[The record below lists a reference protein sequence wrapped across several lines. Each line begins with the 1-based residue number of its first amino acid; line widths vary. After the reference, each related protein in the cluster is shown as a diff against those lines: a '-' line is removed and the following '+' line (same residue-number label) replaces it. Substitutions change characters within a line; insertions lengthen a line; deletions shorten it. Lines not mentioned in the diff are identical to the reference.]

1 MNQLTH
7 VGKEVEKITTWSR
20 NKTSAT
26 LIKPII
32 TMSYSRD
39 DALGLPDAPH
49 LRCVQNEGGLAL
61 HLLTE
66 TVRVQHLMEGGVRM
80 VENRR
85 QAVSV

>member
-1 MNQLTH
+1 
-7 VGKEVEKITTWSR
+7 
-20 NKTSAT
+20 
-26 LIKPII
+26 
-32 TMSYSRD
+32 MSYSRD
-39 DALGLPDAPH
+39 DALGLPDTPH

>member
-1 MNQLTH
+1 
-7 VGKEVEKITTWSR
+7 
-20 NKTSAT
+20 
-26 LIKPII
+26 
-32 TMSYSRD
+32 MSYSRD

-80 VENRR
+80 AENRR
-85 QAVSV
+85 QAVSI